1 MKIIINSESL
11 ITGYT
16 VNGDLENSID
26 VPVPEEFLTN
36 FKPGYYRLKDNV
48 VLLNENYTPPVFD
61 NDNYHPT
68 EMQQSITAL
77 AKSVG
82 DLSAQVSNIKQI
94 ITKQAKQGDE

>member
-26 VPVPEEFLTN
+26 VPVPEDFLTN
-36 FKPGYYRLKDNV
+36 FRPGYYRLKDNV
-48 VLLNENYTPPVFD
+48 VLLNDNYTPPVFD
-61 NDNYHPT
+61 DDNDHPT

-77 AKSVG
+77 AKSMG
-82 DLSAQVSNIKQI
+82 DLSGQVSNIEQVI
-94 ITKQAKQGDE
+94 AKQAK